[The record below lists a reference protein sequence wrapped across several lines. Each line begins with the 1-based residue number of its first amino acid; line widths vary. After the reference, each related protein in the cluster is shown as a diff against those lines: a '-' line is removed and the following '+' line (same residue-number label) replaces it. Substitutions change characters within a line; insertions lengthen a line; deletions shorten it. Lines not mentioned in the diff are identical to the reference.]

1 MTIRGKE
8 YKARFI
14 SVLTLEKVMLITS
27 KLDELQQK
35 LLDPQAET
43 EYKALWLQMCALIV
57 EGDVSG
63 LSLDVISASDKA
75 EVVGFFTQLAN
86 SEMVQY
92 KNGRETS
99 PDTLKEAKAE
109 A

>member
-1 MTIRGKE
+1 VTIKGKE
-8 YKARFI
+8 YKAKFI

-86 SEMVQY
+86 SEMIQSRS
-92 KNGRETS
+92 GSETS
-99 PDTLKEAKAE
+99 QDMSKEAKA
-109 A
+109 AV

>member
-1 MTIRGKE
+1 MTIQGKE

-27 KLDELQQK
+27 KLDEMQQK
-35 LLDPQAET
+35 LLDPAVET
-43 EYKALWLQMCALIV
+43 EYKALWLKMCGLIV

-75 EVVGFFTQLAN
+75 EVVGFFTGLAR
-86 SEMVQY
+86 SEMIQS
-92 KNGRETS
+92 KSGSETS
-99 PDTLKEAKAE
+99 VDM
-109 A
+109 